1 MPFDNTR
8 EHPHQRLLDLE
19 EKLRKGDFTF
29 TWNFGSFSHCAAA
42 IDCLNEDSSVK
53 TYEQIAEYYWITAD
67 EARGIFSAAWNFH
80 GGEGIRAPC
89 RDITPE
95 IVANTIRKILEEK
108 VYAYAPR

>member
-19 EKLRKGDFTF
+19 EKLRKGDFPF
-29 TWNFGSFSHCAAA
+29 KWSYGSFSHCAAA
-42 IDCLNEDSSVK
+42 IDCKANEGELHP
-53 TYEQIAEYYWITAD
+53 TYEYLAEYYGITLD
-67 EARGIFSAAWNFH
+67 ESKGLFSSGWQWH
-80 GGEGIRAPC
+80 GKDSCE
-89 RDITPE
+89 DITPE